1 MRILTDEEAK
11 TFFKKLSDYLGDNV
25 KYLIERSD
33 EPYVFRLLG
42 NRVYYMSEKIMKLT
56 TNISRECLLQ

>member
-1 MRILTDEEAK
+1 MRLLTDEEAK

-33 EPYVFRLLG
+33 EPYVFRLLED
-42 NRVYYMSEKIMKLT
+42 RVYYMSEKIMKLT
-56 TNISRECLLQ
+56 TNISRDCLLQ

>member
-33 EPYVFRLLG
+33 EPYVFRLL
-42 NRVYYMSEKIMKLT
+42 EIEFT
-56 TNISRECLLQ
+56 I